1 MSGSAEPATL
11 PSMKRNHKNQI
22 IWGLISLLLALL
34 SIGAVLGQ
42 SKGMSFQNLGSA
54 LLACNPGW
62 LFLAII
68 CMFGYIAFE
77 GLTIWYLL
85 KHCGYNKRVGQG
97 ILYASADIYC
107 AAITPS
113 ATGGQPVCAW
123 FMLRDGIPMGFIT
136 AILALYLIAH
146 TFATLTIGFLTVLL
160 GPSTFD
166 SLTLLAK
173 FLVILGYFTVTGLAI
188 LFIGLLKRAQQIEK
202 IGFRIIDWLTKK
214 GWIKQNPY
222 WKDKLHGVLSD
233 YSSCLCIMK
242 GKGRVFLIA
251 FAFTLL
257 QRLSQTIVPSLVYLA
272 QGGVFRNVGQV
283 FASQIYSA
291 IGSMCM
297 PIPGGMGVADY
308 LLFNGLHAFLDKE
321 TALQL
326 ELLARSC
333 SFYLCVIISLAIVI
347 VGYIKRHR
355 FYFHVH
361 EYKAD

>member
-1 MSGSAEPATL
+1 
-11 PSMKRNHKNQI
+11 MKKNHKKQI
-22 IWGLISLLLALL
+22 IWAFISLLLALM
-34 SIGAVLGQ
+34 SIWAVLGQ
-42 SKGMSFQNLGSA
+42 SKEMSFQDLGAA

-62 LFLAII
+62 LLLAIL
-68 CMFGYIAFE
+68 CMFGYITFE

-85 KHCGYNKRVGQG
+85 KHCGYTRRIDQG

-146 TFATLTIGFLTVLL
+146 TFATLVIGFLTVILNPASF
-160 GPSTFD
+160 G

-173 FLVILGYFTVTGLAI
+173 FLVILGYLTVTGLAA
-188 LFIGLLKRAQQIEK
+188 LFVCLLKKAKQIER
-202 IGFRIIDWLTKK
+202 IGGRIIDWLTKK
-214 GWIKQNPY
+214 GWVKQNKY

-233 YSSCLCIMK
+233 YSSCLSVIR
-242 GKGRVFLIA
+242 GKGQVFLIVFV
-251 FAFTLL
+251 FALL

-272 QGGVFRNVGQV
+272 QGGIFRNVSQV

-297 PIPGGMGVADY
+297 PIPGGMGVTDY
-308 LLFNGLHAFLDKE
+308 LMLKGYQQLMSREAAF
-321 TALQL
+321 QL
-326 ELLARSC
+326 EMLSRGL
-333 SFYLCVIISLAIVI
+333 SFYVCIFVSLTAVLI
-347 VGYIKRHR
+347 GYVTIKRKKKLENENDR
-355 FYFHVH
+355 IL
-361 EYKAD
+361 

>member
-1 MSGSAEPATL
+1 MSDSPEPVTL
-11 PSMKRNHKNQI
+11 LPMKKNHKKQI
-22 IWGLISLLLALL
+22 IWAFISLLLALM
-34 SIGAVLGQ
+34 SIWAVLGQ
-42 SKGMSFQNLGSA
+42 SKEMSFQDLGTA
-54 LLACNPGW
+54 LLACKPGW
-62 LFLAII
+62 LLLAIL

-85 KHCGYNKRVGQG
+85 KHCGYTRRVDQG

-146 TFATLTIGFLTVLL
+146 TFATLVIGFLTVILNPASF
-160 GPSTFD
+160 G

-173 FLVILGYFTVTGLAI
+173 FLVILGYLTVTGLAA
-188 LFIGLLKRAQQIEK
+188 LFVCLLKKAKQIER
-202 IGFRIIDWLTKK
+202 IGGRIIDWLTKK
-214 GWIKQNPY
+214 GWVKQNKY

-233 YSSCLCIMK
+233 YSSCLSVIR
-242 GKGRVFLIA
+242 GKGQVFLIVFA
-251 FAFTLL
+251 FALL

-272 QGGVFRNVGQV
+272 QGGTFRNVSQV

-297 PIPGGMGVADY
+297 PIPGGMGIADY
-308 LLFNGLHAFLDKE
+308 LLFNGLNAFLDKE
-321 TALQL
+321 AALQL
-326 ELLARSC
+326 ELLSRSC
-333 SFYLCVIISLAIVI
+333 SFYLCVAISLLIVI
-347 VGYIKRHR
+347 IGYIQRHR
-355 FYFHVH
+355 FYFRVH
-361 EYKAD
+361 DKN